1 MRSRFILAGLL
12 LPTALAVGAEPA
24 QLTGA
29 KKPAR
34 LTGATPAAPSKAEPA
49 ADKMGGD
56 PAMMGSG
63 MMGGDAAAMAVSPE
77 HKKFF
82 EDKVLPIFAE
92 SCFKCHSKAEGKSKG
107 NLTMDTREALRKGGD
122 GGPAV
127 VANNVEASLI
137 LKAISYKDPDMQM
150 PPKSTG
156 GKLPDDKIAIL
167 TEWVKMGAPD
177 PRSGAAKA
185 IASKMSGLTDKARG
199 HWAYQPVTKPAVPR
213 VKNAGWCTTPIDAFI
228 MQKLDE
234 KSMVPKPGLMDTFEG
249 RETLMRR
256 AYFDLIGLP
265 PSPKEIDEFQKDES
279 PQAFAKVVDRLLA
292 SPNYGERWGRFWM
305 DTSRYADTVGGDRNA
320 NDKDDYRYAYAWTY
334 RDWVI
339 EAMNKDMPYDQFI
352 KNQLAADLLPNNDKQ
367 NLRAL
372 GFLTVGERFNN
383 RNDNINDLIDTV
395 SKGFVGLTVSCARCH
410 DHMFD
415 PIPTKDYYALHGI
428 FSSIYEPEEL
438 PVLNQPDP
446 KLLKEFEEKVA
457 KYEAE
462 DIQTY
467 YDVLSDASRQF
478 RQKSRA
484 YLQAAQLSRE
494 GSKEEALQ
502 RREKLIQE
510 EKLDEQIVGFV
521 RGRIGG
527 NDHIW
532 GPLKAFRDLPDGDYD
547 FLGAKKAEEIAN
559 QAGKRYNKYVA
570 EKFRGLKPTRIED
583 IYNIYFGVYENIEPK
598 AEEAMKLARNAKKGE
613 KVEIDRDMLELAGGV
628 FTAPVASE
636 LNTEKLKDYVE
647 GFPLRFRNRG
657 RYNFAAINEL
667 KMTHDGSPEKAMIV
681 ADRKDPRDSS
691 VFIRGQQTTQ
701 GAMVPRGFLE
711 VLSPGGKRAAFTK
724 GSGRLELADAIANKN
739 CPLTARVLVNRVW
752 LHHFG
757 EGFVRTPDD
766 LGTQSEKPSHPE
778 LIEYLANWF
787 MNEGKWSLKTLH
799 RFIML
804 SKVYQV
810 GSGTVKEYEAI
821 DPDNRL
827 LWRANV
833 RRLDFE
839 AMRDSLLVMSGKLDK
854 KVGGQPVNLSDEP
867 FSYRRTV
874 YGYIDRGNM
883 PELMSYF
890 DFSDPHMPNSKRTS
904 TIVPQQALFLMN
916 SPFTVDVARA
926 IMARPEVAG
935 SNDNIKRV
943 REIYKIVYSR
953 YPRGNETD
961 MAFQFLRKEKDAE
974 PQVTATMKEITDRAV
989 KKIEER
995 KKRME
1000 ERGMNDALRAIRN
1013 EGEYI
1018 DRKPL
1023 DNWETYIQALLMSNE
1038 AAYVN

>member
-1 MRSRFILAGLL
+1 MRARFILAGLL
-12 LPTALAVGAEPA
+12 LPVAITMGAEPA
-24 QLTGA
+24 RLTGA
-29 KKPAR
+29 KPAR
-34 LTGATPAAPSKAEPA
+34 LTGATPAPSAAEPGA
-49 ADKMGGD
+49 AKMASD
-56 PAMMGSG
+56 PSMTGSG
-63 MMGGDAAAMAVSPE
+63 MMGGDAAAAISPE
-77 HKKFF
+77 HRKFF
-82 EDKVLPIFAE
+82 EDKVQPILVE
-92 SCFKCHSKAEGKSKG
+92 SCYKCHSQAEGKSKG
-107 NLTMDTREALRKGGD
+107 GLTMDTREALRRGGD
-122 GGPAV
+122 TGPTV
-127 VANNVEASLI
+127 TPGNPGESLMI
-137 LKAISYKDPDMQM
+137 KAINYKDPDMQM

-156 GKLPDDKIAIL
+156 GKLSDEKIAIL
-167 TEWVKMGAPD
+167 TQWVKMGAPD

-185 IASKMSGLTDKARG
+185 IASKLSGLTDKARG
-199 HWAYQPVTKPAVPR
+199 HWAYQTLKKPEVPR
-213 VKNAGWCTTPIDAFI
+213 VSNAAWCATPIDAFI
-228 MQKLDE
+228 MQKLNE
-234 KSMVPKPGLMDTFEG
+234 KNMVPKPGLMDTFEG

-256 AYFDLIGLP
+256 AYFDLWGLP
-265 PSPKEIDEFQKDES
+265 PSPTEIEDFYKDTS
-279 PQAFAKVVDRLLA
+279 PQAFATVVDRLLA
-292 SPNYGERWGRFWM
+292 SPHYGERWGRFWL
-305 DTSRYADTVGGDRNA
+305 DTARYADTVGGNRNN

-339 EAMNKDMPYDQFI
+339 DSLNKDMPYDQFV
-352 KNQLAADLLPNNDKQ
+352 KNQLAADLLPNNDKN

-395 SKGFVGLTVSCARCH
+395 SKGFVGLTVACARCH

-415 PIPTKDYYALHGI
+415 PIPTKDYYALHGV

-438 PVLNQPDP
+438 PVLKQPDP
-446 KLLKEFEEKVA
+446 KLYKEFQEKVA

-462 DIQTY
+462 DIETY
-467 YDVLSDASRQF
+467 YGVLHDAARQF
-478 RQKSRA
+478 REKSRA

-494 GSKEEALQ
+494 GSSEAVMQ
-502 RREKLIQE
+502 RREKLIQDE
-510 EKLDEQIVGFV
+510 NLDPQLVGFV

-532 GPLKAFRDLPDGDYD
+532 GPLRVFRDLPDGDYD

-570 EKFRGLKPTRIED
+570 EKFRGLKPTKIED
-583 IYNIYFGVYENIEPK
+583 IYEIYFGLYENIEPQAEAALK
-598 AEEAMKLARNAKKGE
+598 AARSAKKGE
-613 KVEIDRDMLELAGGV
+613 PLNIDRDMLELAGGV
-628 FTAPVASE
+628 FPAPMASD
-636 LNTEKLKDYVE
+636 LNTEKLKDLVE
-647 GFPLRFRNRG
+647 GFPQRFRNRG

-667 KMTHDGSPEKAMIV
+667 KMTHDGSPEKAMVV
-681 ADRKDPRDSS
+681 ADRKDAHNSS
-691 VFIRGQQTTQ
+691 VLIRGQQTTP
-701 GAMVPRGFLE
+701 GDMVPRGFLE
-711 VLSPGGKRAAFTK
+711 VLSPGGKRVAFSK
-724 GSGRLELADAIANKN
+724 GSGRLELADAITSKD

-778 LIEYLANWF
+778 LIEYLSHWF
-787 MNEGKWSLKTLH
+787 VNEGKWSLKNLH

-810 GSGTVKEYEAI
+810 GSGTVKEYESI

-839 AMRDSLLVMSGKLDK
+839 AMRDSMLAMSKKLDET
-854 KVGGQPVNLSDEP
+854 VGGKAVNLTDEP
-867 FSYRRTV
+867 YSYRRTV

-926 IMARPEVAG
+926 IMARPEVVKQP
-935 SNDNIKRV
+935 DNISRV

-953 YPRGNETD
+953 RPRGNETD
-961 MAFQFLRKEKDAE
+961 LAFQFLRKEKDAE
-974 PQVTATMKEITDRAV
+974 PQIAATMKEVTDRAV
-989 KKIEER
+989 KKVEDR
-995 KKRME
+995 KKRMT
-1000 ERGMNDALRAIRN
+1000 ERGMNDQFRAIN
-1013 EGEYI
+1013 NKGNYV

-1023 DNWETYIQALLMSNE
+1023 DNWETYVQALLMSNE

>member
-1 MRSRFILAGLL
+1 MRSSFILAGLL
-12 LPTALAVGAEPA
+12 LPAALAVGAEPA
-24 QLTGA
+24 KLTGV

-34 LTGATPAAPSKAEPA
+34 LTGATPAPIKADPGAE
-49 ADKMGGD
+49 KMGGD
-56 PAMMGSG
+56 PSMMGPS
-63 MMGGDAAAMAVSPE
+63 MTGGGAAAISPE

-82 EDKVLPIFAE
+82 EDKVQPILVE
-92 SCFKCHSKAEGKSKG
+92 NCYKCHSKSEGKSKG
-107 NLTMDTREALRKGGD
+107 GLTMDTPEALRKGGD
-122 GGPAV
+122 GGPPISPGTP
-127 VANNVEASLI
+127 EASLMI
-137 LKAISYKDPDMQM
+137 KAINYKDPDTQM

-156 GKLPDDKIAIL
+156 GKLPADKIAIL

-177 PRSGAAKA
+177 PRGPAAKA
-185 IASKMSGLTDKARG
+185 IASKLSGLTDKARG
-199 HWAYQPVTKPAVPR
+199 HWAYQPLKKPEVPR
-213 VKNAGWCTTPIDAFI
+213 VSNAAWCTTPIDAFI
-228 MQKLDE
+228 MQKLNE
-234 KSMVPKPGLMDTFEG
+234 KNMVPKPGLMESDEG

-265 PSPKEIDEFQKDES
+265 PLPKDIVQFQKDTS
-279 PQAFAKVVDRLLA
+279 PQAFAKVVERLLA
-292 SPNYGERWGRFWM
+292 REEYGERWGRFWL
-305 DTSRYADTVGGDRNA
+305 DTARYADTVGGDRNA
-320 NDKDDYRYAYAWTY
+320 NDKDDYRYAYSWTY

-339 EAMNKDMPYDQFI
+339 ESFNKDMPYDQFVR
-352 KNQLAADLLPNNDKQ
+352 NQLAADLLPNNDKK

-395 SKGFVGLTVSCARCH
+395 TKGFVGLTVACARCH

-428 FSSIYEPEEL
+428 FSSIYEPDEL

-446 KLLKEFEEKVA
+446 KLFKDFEEKVA

-467 YDVLSDASRQF
+467 YDVLQDAARQF

-484 YLQAAQLSRE
+484 YLQAANLSRE
-494 GSKEEALQ
+494 GSSEAMLQ

-510 EKLDEQIVGFV
+510 EKLDEQIIGFV

-527 NDHIW
+527 NEHVW
-532 GPLKAFRDLPDGDYD
+532 GPLRVFRDLPDGDYD
-547 FLGAKKAEEIAN
+547 FIGAKKAEEIAN

-570 EKFRGLKPTRIED
+570 EKFRGLKPTKIED
-583 IYNIYFGVYENIEPK
+583 IYEIYFGLYENIDSK
-598 AEEAMKLARNAKKGE
+598 AEEALKIARNSKKGE
-613 KVEIDRDMLELAGGV
+613 TVSIDRDMLELAGGV
-628 FTAPVASE
+628 FAAPMASE
-636 LNTEKLKDYVE
+636 LSTEKLKNYVE

-667 KMTHDGSPEKAMIV
+667 KMTHDGSPERAMVV
-681 ADRKDPRDSS
+681 ADRKDAHNSP
-691 VFIRGQQTTQ
+691 VLIRGQQTTQ
-701 GAMVPRGFLE
+701 GDMVPRGFLE
-711 VLSPGGKRAAFTK
+711 VLSPGGKRVAFSK
-724 GSGRLELADAIANKN
+724 GSGRLELAEAITSKD

-778 LIEYLANWF
+778 LIEYLAHWF
-787 MNEGKWSLKTLH
+787 ANEGKWSLKSLH

-810 GSGTVKEYEAI
+810 GSGTVKEYESI

-839 AMRDSLLVMSGKLDK
+839 AMRDSLLEMSGKRDK
-854 KVGGQPVNLSDEP
+854 TIGGQAVNLSDEP
-867 FSYRRTV
+867 FSYRRSV

-890 DFSDPHMPNSKRTS
+890 DFSDPHMANSKRTS

-916 SPFTVDVARA
+916 SPFTVDIARA
-926 IMARPEVAG
+926 IMRRPEIVNAA
-935 SNDNIKRV
+935 DNINRV
-943 REIYKIVYSR
+943 FEIYKIVYSR
-953 YPRGNETD
+953 RPHGNEVD
-961 MAFQFLRKEKDAE
+961 LAFQFIRKEKDAE
-974 PQVTATMKEITDRAV
+974 PQIAATMKEITDRAI
-989 KKIEER
+989 KKVEDR
-995 KKRME
+995 KKRIA
-1000 ERGMNDALRAIRN
+1000 ERGMNDALGAIRN
-1013 EGEYI
+1013 KGEYI

-1023 DNWETYIQALLMSNE
+1023 DNWETYVQALLMSNE